1 MQYRIGE
8 KLKPG
13 ELEFSLSNVKQEMAN
28 SIEYEIKRKNV
39 DTAKKLACKQLV
51 NYDQFEELVRG
62 ANLKTVKTNEMSDLF
77 TDAVSSKHNL
87 TLKNIEGIV
96 NYGTNSSYVT
106 KYGDPLGIPDA
117 DADKKNYERKPKKV
131 KEEIPIDDAQN
142 FREYKKLFDQM
153 YNDKNK
159 SKENLQALLAYFIFN
174 REIGG
179 IWG

>member
-13 ELEFSLSNVKQEMAN
+13 ELEFTLSNVKQEMAN

-77 TDAVSSKHNL
+77 TDAVSS
-87 TLKNIEGIV
+87 TL
-96 NYGTNSSYVT
+96 
-106 KYGDPLGIPDA
+106 
-117 DADKKNYERKPKKV
+117 
-131 KEEIPIDDAQN
+131 
-142 FREYKKLFDQM
+142 
-153 YNDKNK
+153 
-159 SKENLQALLAYFIFN
+159 LL
-174 REIGG
+174 
-179 IWG
+179 

>member
-87 TLKNIEGIV
+87 
-96 NYGTNSSYVT
+96 S
-106 KYGDPLGIPDA
+106 
-117 DADKKNYERKPKKV
+117 PKK
-131 KEEIPIDDAQN
+131 I
-142 FREYKKLFDQM
+142 
-153 YNDKNK
+153 
-159 SKENLQALLAYFIFN
+159 
-174 REIGG
+174 
-179 IWG
+179 